1 MIEPSTNQTKEW
13 RCNQPWYI
21 NGKHN
26 ECEKYQIGIIEKTT
40 GKKIYKTNKRIN
52 LNTGELGKKDGN
64 IFEWTENFG
73 CQENIYFNLKMVC
86 GTGGAQ
92 TRTLREVY
100 HFILAQLKYLNKEP
114 NSNIFFVNILD
125 GEESGKR
132 VKLFPTHKQI
142 FVGSLFEWVKDDSPD
157 DIKSKRLKGP

>member
-1 MIEPSTNQTKEW
+1 MIEPSINQTKEW

-26 ECEKYQIGIIEKTT
+26 ECEKYQIRLIEKAT
-40 GKKIYKTNKRIN
+40 GKKIHKTNKRIN
-52 LNTGELGKKDGN
+52 LNTGELGKKNGN
-64 IFEWTENFG
+64 IFEWTENFDG

-100 HFILAQLKYLNKEP
+100 HFILTQLKYLEKEP
-114 NSNIFFVNILD
+114 NSNIYFVNILD
-125 GEESGKR
+125 GEESCR
-132 VKLFPTHKQI
+132 RIKLFPTHKQI
-142 FVGSLFEWVKDDSPD
+142 FVGSLSEWVYNAIDRGYDEQH
-157 DIKSKRLKGP
+157 